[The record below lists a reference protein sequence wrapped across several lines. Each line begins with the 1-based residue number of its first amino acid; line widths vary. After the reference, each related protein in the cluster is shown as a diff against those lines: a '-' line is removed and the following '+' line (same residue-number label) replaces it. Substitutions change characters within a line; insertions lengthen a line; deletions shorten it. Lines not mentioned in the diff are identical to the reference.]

1 MHTQNSKK
9 IALLGFAHAHA
20 NAYLDVW
27 RQQPQLG
34 VLPVAGWDHDPDRA
48 AAATEKHGLEN
59 AASVAEILDRA
70 DIDAVL
76 IAAETVR
83 HADLTCAAAAA
94 GKAIILQKP
103 LALTLA
109 EADRIVAAVERHRVP
124 FTLAWQM
131 RVDPHNLKIRELL
144 ADGHFGKIYM
154 VRRRHCLSVQKWPGF
169 EKSWHV
175 DPAANRD
182 IFADDAAHPADFL
195 LWLLGMPQS
204 VMAELGTLGNP
215 AIPND
220 NAIAIF
226 RYANGTFAEISTT
239 FVASAGENV
248 CEVVCEHGTI
258 IANYGDQVS
267 CLNPWPPGAIQLKW
281 FHTADNQWTISDLPD
296 ITIQGTRISG
306 LAGPLARFLHGQQ
319 PPLATAAEGHQALRM
334 ILACYESATT
344 GRRVTFNNPS
354 T

>member
-59 AASVAEILDRA
+59 AASVAEILDR
-70 DIDAVL
+70 
-76 IAAETVR
+76 
-83 HADLTCAAAAA
+83 
-94 GKAIILQKP
+94 
-103 LALTLA
+103 
-109 EADRIVAAVERHRVP
+109 
-124 FTLAWQM
+124 
-131 RVDPHNLKIRELL
+131 
-144 ADGHFGKIYM
+144 
-154 VRRRHCLSVQKWPGF
+154 
-169 EKSWHV
+169 
-175 DPAANRD
+175 
-182 IFADDAAHPADFL
+182 ADDAAHPADFL